1 MELGAPIEDLP
12 DAEAV
17 RSKVLSSLRPSTN
30 STQCIGSF
38 TNYRGYFNPE
48 GGWVESARALGV
60 LLLRVREMG
69 GKVIENRE
77 VVGLVKDGNGQTTGV
92 KCRDDKRFEG
102 DRVILT
108 IGSWTAATFPEL
120 GLDSKCLATG

>member
-1 MELGAPIEDLP
+1 M
-12 DAEAV
+12 
-17 RSKVLSSLRPSTN
+17 
-30 STQCIGSF
+30 
-38 TNYRGYFNPE
+38 
-48 GGWVESARALGV
+48 
-60 LLLRVREMG
+60 REMG

-92 KCRDDKRFEG
+92 KCRDGKRFEG

-120 GLDSKCLATG
+120 ELDSKCLATG